1 MQQIKRA
8 EADAS
13 YLVINKSR
21 IKFLKTKDFIFE
33 KAVLILSVISALM
46 IVFIFVFIGL
56 RAWDVLKASGIYFIL
71 DQGFDKQIIEAFHA
85 PAEAQVWKFGAL
97 GLLLG
102 TMTTTLGA
110 LLIAVPL
117 GIGTS
122 IVIAEL
128 SPHWVRSVLQLVVRL
143 LASIP
148 SIIYGLIGLLVVVPF
163 IQKLFITGE
172 MQVQYIEYFQLTGN
186 SMLAGIL
193 VLSIMIVPFIIAL
206 SVDAINAVPRRYKEA
221 SLALGLSHWCTIT
234 RVILPA
240 AKSGILAGII
250 LATGR
255 AVGEA
260 IALSMVSGG
269 VGNIPHLSDGPVFF
283 LTPVLTLASAIV
295 NKSEM
300 MSAPSIESALFAC
313 GVILLLTTTLLSL
326 GAKLAEFL
334 VKRGEGIE

>member
-1 MQQIKRA
+1 MERP
-8 EADAS
+8 EAGAP
-13 YLVINKSR
+13 YFVLNKSR
-21 IKFLKTKDFIFE
+21 IRFLKRKDFFFE
-33 KAVLILSVISALM
+33 KSVQALAVVSALI
-46 IVFIFVFIGL
+46 IVFIFIFVGL
-56 RAWDVLKASGIYFIL
+56 KAWDVLKISGISFVTER
-71 DQGFDKQIIEAFHA
+71 GFDRQIIDAFNA
-85 PAEAQVWKFGAL
+85 PVEAQVWQFGAW
-97 GLLLG
+97 GLLIG
-102 TMTTTLGA
+102 TITTTLGA
-110 LLIAVPL
+110 LFIAVPM
-117 GIGTS
+117 GIGTAV
-122 IVIAEL
+122 VIAEL
-128 SPHWVRSVLQLVVRL
+128 SPSWVKNMLQLVVRL

-148 SIIYGLIGLLVVVPF
+148 SIIYGLIGLLIIVPY
-163 IQKLFITGE
+163 IQKLFITGDL
-172 MQVQYIEYFQLTGN
+172 QIQYIDYFQLTGN

-221 SLALGLSHWCTIT
+221 SLALGLSHWRTIV

-269 VGNIPHLSDGPVFF
+269 IGNVPQLSHGPVFF

-300 MSAPSIESALFAC
+300 MSVPSIQAALFAC

-326 GAKLAEFL
+326 CAKLVEFF
-334 VKRGEGIE
+334 VKRSEGID